1 VLEYIRDEQAEIVSE
16 QALSRIFRARGNC
29 QDLEGHRIV
38 RSIMI
43 CILLQERSVKRM
55 ISSRRTRWAGHV
67 AQMARKRIHIRVSSE
82 SEKEIH
88 Y

>member
-1 VLEYIRDEQAEIVSE
+1 MTLRDEQAEIVSE
-16 QALSRIFRARGNC
+16 QALSRIFRARGNW
-29 QDLEGHRIV
+29 QDLEGHHIV

-67 AQMARKRIHIRVSSE
+67 AQMASFVRKRKGDTLLGRP
-82 SEKEIH
+82 
-88 Y
+88 